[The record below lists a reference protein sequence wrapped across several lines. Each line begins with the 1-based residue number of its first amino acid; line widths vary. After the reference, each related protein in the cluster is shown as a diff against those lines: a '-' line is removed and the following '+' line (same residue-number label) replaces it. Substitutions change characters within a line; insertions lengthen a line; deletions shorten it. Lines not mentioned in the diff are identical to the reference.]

1 MADQLFKKRRAKK
14 AAELSRQQAQRESY
28 DKVLIVCEGTRTEP
42 NYLNEIKD
50 ELKLSTANVSIAPS
64 PGSDPLSVVEHAE
77 ALVNQQSRQKHQDNY
92 DRVFCVFDKDEHE
105 QHGNRYS
112 KALNKIS
119 QINIKGVTFSAITSN
134 PCFEVWPVLHFEPR
148 TAPFLPTSKRTAAQE
163 VAHHLSQYLPGY
175 EKGRQGLYSQIKGQ
189 TKQAT
194 TFAKRLE
201 QQNKK
206 SGSDNPSTQMHV
218 LVDYLY
224 ELKWGE
230 IAR

>member
-14 AAELSRQQAQRESY
+14 AAELSRQQAKRESY
-28 DKVLIVCEGTRTEP
+28 DKVLIVCEGTKTEP

-64 PGSDPLSVVEHAE
+64 HGSDPLSVVEHAE
-77 ALVNQQSRQKHQDNY
+77 TLVKQQARQKHADNY
-92 DRVFCVFDKDEHE
+92 DQVFCVFDKDEHE

-119 QINIKGVTFSAITSN
+119 QINIKGVTFAAITSN
-134 PCFEVWPVLHFEPR
+134 PCFEVWPVLHFELR
-148 TAPFLPTSKRTAAQE
+148 TAPFSPTSSRTAAQE
-163 VAHHLSQYLPGY
+163 VVHHLSQYLPDY

-189 TKQAT
+189 TKQAI

-201 QQNKK
+201 QQNQR
-206 SGSDNPSTQMHV
+206 SGSDNPSTQMHD
-218 LVDYLY
+218 LVEYLY
-224 ELKWGE
+224 ELKSG
-230 IAR
+230 

>member
-1 MADQLFKKRRAKK
+1 MSDKFHQRRK
-14 AAELSRQQAQRESY
+14 AAKLADLARQQAKLEPY
-28 DKVLIVCEGTRTEP
+28 DKVLIVCEGTKTEP
-42 NYLNEIKD
+42 SYLNEIKD

-77 ALVNQQSRQKHQDNY
+77 TLVKQQARQKHSDNY

-105 QHGNRYS
+105 QHRNRYS

-134 PCFEVWPVLHFEPR
+134 PCFEVWPVLHFELR
-148 TAPFLPTSKRTAAQE
+148 TALFLPTSKRTAAQE
-163 VAHHLSQYLPGY
+163 VVRHLSQYLQGY

-189 TKQAT
+189 TKQAI

-201 QQNKK
+201 KENQR
-206 SGSDNPSTQMHV
+206 SGSDNPSTQMHD
-218 LVDYLY
+218 LVEYLY
-224 ELKWGE
+224 ELKSG
-230 IAR
+230 

>member
-1 MADQLFKKRRAKK
+1 MSDKFHQRRKATKLADLA
-14 AAELSRQQAQRESY
+14 RQQAKRESY
-28 DKVLIVCEGTRTEP
+28 DKVLIVCEGTKTEP

-77 ALVNQQSRQKHQDNY
+77 TLVKQQARQKHLDNY

-105 QHGNRYS
+105 EHGNRYS

-119 QINIKGVTFSAITSN
+119 QINIKGVAFSAITSN
-134 PCFEVWPVLHFEPR
+134 PCFEVWPVLHFELR

-163 VAHHLSQYLPGY
+163 VVHHLSQYLPGY

-189 TKQAT
+189 TKQAI

-201 QQNKK
+201 QQNQR
-206 SGSDNPSTQMHV
+206 SGSDNPSTQMHD
-218 LVDYLY
+218 LVEYLY
-224 ELKWGE
+224 ELKNG
-230 IAR
+230 